1 MPVYAEETLIVLDKV
16 FKNYYCGQRNS
27 LLPCL
32 FKQTKKKT
40 TLWIMILAMHIALT
54 AAALVIVLLVK
65 QFLMC

>member
-16 FKNYYCGQRNS
+16 FKNCYYGQGNS

-40 TLWIMILAMHIALT
+40 TLWILAMHIALT
-54 AAALVIVLLVK
+54 VVAFLLVLLVK